1 VTGGAGYI
9 GSVVTSQLLAAGHQV
24 VVLDD
29 LSTGH
34 ADAVPEGAQWVQ
46 GRIQDAGG
54 VLMGSSFDGALH
66 FAAKSVVEESPRQ
79 PDLYWDNN
87 VCGTLALLAAMR
99 DAGVPRM
106 VFCSTAATYGEPDVT
121 PITEDVPAVPINP
134 YGQSKL
140 AVDYMLARTCGAY
153 GLAAAS
159 LRYFNVGGAPGRY
172 GERHQPETH
181 LIPNLLAVPPGRRP
195 SVEVY
200 GTDYPTPDGTA
211 VRDYL
216 HVVDL
221 GEAHLAALQAASSD
235 PTTPSPSNSDTLA
248 EAQIVE
254 SIGER
259 EVGAEHSP
267 GPMGQGTQACGL
279 DHYSSRSLVGQSVV
293 AAQRP
298 VDNLLMAGLDQ
309 TSLAHPV
316 EQTVESSATGT
327 PSH

>member
-1 VTGGAGYI
+1 MGRCISRPSLWSRSHRDNRICTGTTTCAEPWPCWQRCGTRECRGWCSARPRPPTA
-9 GSVVTSQLLAAGHQV
+9 S
-24 VVLDD
+24 
-29 LSTGH
+29 
-34 ADAVPEGAQWVQ
+34 P
-46 GRIQDAGG
+46 
-54 VLMGSSFDGALH
+54 M
-66 FAAKSVVEESPRQ
+66 SPRL
-79 PDLYWDNN
+79 PKMFPLS
-87 VCGTLALLAAMR
+87 R
-99 DAGVPRM
+99 
-106 VFCSTAATYGEPDVT
+106 STPTDSASLPW
-121 PITEDVPAVPINP
+121 
-134 YGQSKL
+134 
-140 AVDYMLARTCGAY
+140 DYMLTRTCGAY

-159 LRYFNVGGAPGRY
+159 VRHFNVGGAPGRY
-172 GERHQPETH
+172 GERHPPETH
-181 LIPNLLAVPPGRRP
+181 LIPNLLAVRAGRHP

-221 GEAHLAALQAASSD
+221 GEAHLAARLAASSD

-254 SIGER
+254 STGER
-259 EVGAEHSP
+259 EVGAAHSP

-298 VDNLLMAGLDQ
+298 VDNLLTAGLDQ
-309 TSLAHPV
+309 TSLTHPV
-316 EQTVESSATGT
+316 EQTVEGSATGT